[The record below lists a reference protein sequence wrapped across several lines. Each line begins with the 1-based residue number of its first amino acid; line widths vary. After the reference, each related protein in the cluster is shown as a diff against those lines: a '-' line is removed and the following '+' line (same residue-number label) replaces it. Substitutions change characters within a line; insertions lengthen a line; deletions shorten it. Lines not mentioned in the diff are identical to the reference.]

1 MMQSKPTPQNE
12 DARKQTKPRGKRKI
26 NVLLTAFLL
35 IRVRETRET
44 SEAIAL
50 KQKQKHGQENQFK
63 KLIIVLDG
71 VGDRPIKKFGGKSPL
86 EAANCANLNVL
97 ARHGRTGLAVVA
109 ERVAPESDVGVFA
122 VLGYDPAKGHVA
134 RGALEAIGFG
144 IKMKD
149 GWCAL
154 RGNFATARG
163 AKIIDRRAG
172 RTLQPHE
179 AKALAVEVSKKVRLT
194 SAPAA
199 KFTFKATVAHRCVLV
214 LRAARRLSGN
224 VSNTDPAYMRV
235 HGMGSAIVGY
245 KKHVVRCFPLENS
258 LSAEVT
264 ANLVNEFAEKSRRVL
279 ENSAVNR
286 SREKKKLLPANII
299 LLRDAQSVLP
309 RRKQMPNWTI
319 IADMPLEVGIGRF
332 LGMHVERVPETHH
345 PERGEGLRER
355 VKQTLAALRSPANE
369 GVYVHIKGPDLP
381 GHWGDPLAKRRI
393 IKKIDVEFI
402 GPLAKRIDWRNT
414 RLLVTADHATPC
426 ELKAHSADPVP
437 VLLVGAGVRAD
448 GSREW
453 SERECFEHGA
463 IRCAS
468 SALRKMLEK

>member
-1 MMQSKPTPQNE
+1 MKQK
-12 DARKQTKPRGKRKI
+12 RKQKRG
-26 NVLLTAFLL
+26 
-35 IRVRETRET
+35 
-44 SEAIAL
+44 
-50 KQKQKHGQENQFK
+50 FK

-71 VGDRPIKKFGGKSPL
+71 VGDRPIKKFRGKSPL
-86 EAANCANLNVL
+86 EAAGCKNLNAL
-97 ARHGRTGLAVVA
+97 ARCGRTGLAVVA

-179 AKALAVEVSKKVRLT
+179 AKALAAEVSKKVRLT
-194 SAPAA
+194 SAPST

-214 LRAARRLSGN
+214 LRAGRRLSGN

-264 ANLVNEFAEKSRRVL
+264 ATLVNEFAEKSRRVL
-279 ENSAVNR
+279 ENSSTNKA
-286 SREKKKLLPANII
+286 REKKRLLPANII
-299 LLRDAQSVLP
+299 LLRDAQSELP
-309 RRKQMPNWTI
+309 KRKQMPNWTI

-332 LGMHVERVPETHH
+332 LGMRIERVPETHH

-381 GHWGDPLAKRRI
+381 GHWGDPVAKRRI

-402 GPLAKRIDWRNT
+402 GPLAKRIDWRTT
-414 RLLVTADHATPC
+414 RLLVTADHSTPC
-426 ELKAHSADPVP
+426 ELKTHSADPVP
-437 VLLVGAGVRAD
+437 ILLVGAGIRAAD
-448 GSREW
+448 AREW
-453 SERECFEHGA
+453 RERECFERGSV
-463 IRCAS
+463 RCAS